1 MMRISMI
8 CFSLLSMSFIT
19 LRSPHAIYYSSFQ
32 PYDYGNPLVD
42 RCAAFVEGL
51 VTLSRLQG

>member
-1 MMRISMI
+1 M
-8 CFSLLSMSFIT
+8 SLMT
-19 LRSPHAIYYSSFQ
+19 LRSPRAIYYSSFQ